1 MLGSRTHAPV
11 AFPLPPAVV
20 RRELIVQAD
29 LLLTLHAC
37 LNVTL
42 RPGISSLDD
51 ILLTAVLG
59 EGSYGTVYK
68 ALWRGT
74 EVAVKVR

>member
-1 MLGSRTHAPV
+1 MFDVGYR
-11 AFPLPPAVV
+11 
-20 RRELIVQAD
+20 
-29 LLLTLHAC
+29 
-37 LNVTL
+37 L

-74 EVAVKVR
+74 EVAVKVGQRKAITRGVSAMRGDSARAVQVA